1 MTSQEIATRHGSDLA
16 IDADQTF
23 WNDKQV
29 AALRQL
35 GVGSANNGDLAVFF
49 HQCQRTGLDPFA
61 RQIYMIERQGKQTI
75 QTGIDGFRLIAR
87 RAVDRTRETLGY
99 EDTLWCGKDGKW
111 MDVWL
116 STDAPAAAK
125 VTVIRNG
132 ERYPAIAL
140 YSEYAGLKRD
150 GSPTQMWATKPALM
164 LAKCFDE
171 DTEILTDKGFMH
183 FSKVSGEK
191 IMQVTDHGLEAVD
204 AVPFVQDYAGE
215 MVTLDGDMLNFSVT
229 PNHDMVTTFG
239 KVEAGAM
246 YATTTTRGLWSIP
259 MVAPGSD
266 VDEPTVADEDLR
278 LAGYIVADG
287 WHNGHRLFNVSVS
300 RQYKRDALRALSP
313 EGVRTVHSKGAVA
326 EGDRPVR
333 SNFDKE
339 LFTFDASRVARFL
352 DRDKAID
359 VSGFYGLS
367 QRQVR
372 IFVDAWQ
379 EFDGHTNRK
388 TGVRRVYM
396 TRPGHVAAFET
407 LAVMAGY
414 SVNVPRERESD
425 LSDNVGHSITISEPK
440 PIRVVKD
447 NTTGRPSLTLTEN
460 ATGRVWCVTVPSGK
474 VVVRRGGFSMVCGNC
489 AEALA
494 LRKAFPQD
502 LSGLY
507 TVDEMQQAD
516 NNASNVTPL
525 PQRSRA
531 RQVEAAPAPERE
543 PVDIDA
549 LTAQVENSEGLD
561 ELRNI
566 WKIVADLDDS
576 VAGELRDKIMAQQVE
591 IKNRAAIAEAEVEP
605 SHEAAVE
612 AEIVEAS

>member
-164 LAKCFDE
+164 LAKC
-171 DTEILTDKGFMH
+171 
-183 FSKVSGEK
+183 
-191 IMQVTDHGLEAVD
+191 
-204 AVPFVQDYAGE
+204 
-215 MVTLDGDMLNFSVT
+215 
-229 PNHDMVTTFG
+229 
-239 KVEAGAM
+239 
-246 YATTTTRGLWSIP
+246 
-259 MVAPGSD
+259 
-266 VDEPTVADEDLR
+266 
-278 LAGYIVADG
+278 
-287 WHNGHRLFNVSVS
+287 
-300 RQYKRDALRALSP
+300 
-313 EGVRTVHSKGAVA
+313 
-326 EGDRPVR
+326 
-333 SNFDKE
+333 
-339 LFTFDASRVARFL
+339 
-352 DRDKAID
+352 
-359 VSGFYGLS
+359 
-367 QRQVR
+367 
-372 IFVDAWQ
+372 
-379 EFDGHTNRK
+379 
-388 TGVRRVYM
+388 
-396 TRPGHVAAFET
+396 
-407 LAVMAGY
+407 
-414 SVNVPRERESD
+414 
-425 LSDNVGHSITISEPK
+425 
-440 PIRVVKD
+440 
-447 NTTGRPSLTLTEN
+447 
-460 ATGRVWCVTVPSGK
+460 
-474 VVVRRGGFSMVCGNC
+474 

-549 LTAQVENSEGLD
+549 LTTQVENSESLD

-566 WKIVADLDDS
+566 WKIVADLDGS
-576 VAGELRDKIMAQQVE
+576 VAGELRDKIMAQHVE

-612 AEIVEAS
+612 AVTETLDAEIVEAS